1 MRMSYKETIEQWN
14 NFALLEPKLK
24 EELQALEGKEDALKD
39 AFFAPLEFGTAGMRG
54 VLGVGINRMN
64 IYTVRQATEGLARL
78 MEAKGEEEKKR
89 GVAIA
94 YDSRHQSPEFAM
106 EAAKTL
112 GAHGIPAFVFESLRP
127 TPELSFAVRH
137 LNALTGIMITA
148 SHNPASYNGYKV
160 YGEDGGQMPPADA
173 DALTEYVRAIENPLT
188 IAVGDESELKAK
200 GLITILGE
208 DIDTPYLENVKTVTV
223 DAALVHEMSKEMKLV
238 FTPLHGTGQ
247 MLGERALKNAGFEGI
262 YVVPEQAV
270 ADPNFS
276 TVKSPNPEEPG
287 AFEYAI
293 KLGTELDADILVA
306 TDPDADR
313 LGAAVRKAKGEYVV
327 LTGNQIASLMLDYL
341 LHAKKEAGTLP
352 ANGTA
357 LKSIVS
363 SELPTAIA
371 KSYGV
376 DMVDVL
382 TGFKFIAEKIKQY
395 EEDHSKEFLFGFEE
409 SYGYLAKPFVRDKD
423 AIQALVLIAEVAA
436 YYKKKGQT
444 LYDGLVELFETHGFY
459 KEQTISVTMSG
470 ITGAEKI
477 KALMAKF
484 RTETPADFAGI
495 AVDITEDFGNST
507 KTFKD
512 GSTENIDMPSSDVLK
527 YFLIDGSWIAIRPSG
542 TEPKIKFYIGA
553 KADSQDAVD
562 EKVAAFEKSIRT
574 LTAE

>member
-1 MRMSYKETIEQWN
+1 MSYQETIAQWN
-14 NFALLEPKLK
+14 NFALLEPTLK
-24 EELQALEGKEDALKD
+24 EELQALEGNEEALKD

-54 VLGVGINRMN
+54 ILGVGINRMN

-148 SHNPASYNGYKV
+148 SHNPADYNGYKV
-160 YGEDGGQMPPADA
+160 YGDDGGQMTPDDA
-173 DALTEYVRAIENPLT
+173 DALTEYVRAIENPLM
-188 IAVGDESELKAK
+188 IQVGDEAELKAA
-200 GLITILGE
+200 GLIKMLGE
-208 DIDTPYLENVKTVTV
+208 EIDAAYLELVKTVTV
-223 DAALVHEMSKEMKLV
+223 DPALVHEMSKEMKLV

-247 MLGERALKNAGFEGI
+247 MMGERALKNAGFEGI
-262 YVVPEQAV
+262 YLVPEQAV

-276 TVKSPNPEEPG
+276 TVKSPNPEEAG

-341 LHAKKEAGTLP
+341 LRAKKAAGTLP

-371 KSYGV
+371 KSYGA

-444 LYDGLVELFETHGFY
+444 LYDGLVEIFETHGYY

-477 KALMAKF
+477 KALMAQF
-484 RTETPADFAGI
+484 RSEAPSDFAGI
-495 AVDITEDFGNST
+495 AVSITEDFGNST
-507 KTFKD
+507 KTFPD
-512 GSTENIDMPSSDVLK
+512 GSTESIDMPSSNVLK
-527 YFLIDGSWIAIRPSG
+527 YFLEDGSWIAIRPSG

-553 KADSQDAVD
+553 KAESQSAVD
-562 EKVAAFEKSIRT
+562 EKVAAFEASIRT

>member
-1 MRMSYKETIEQWN
+1 MSYQETIEQWN

-24 EELQALEGKEDALKD
+24 EELKSLEGKEEALKD

-54 VLGVGINRMN
+54 ILGVGINRMN

-148 SHNPASYNGYKV
+148 SHNPADYNGYKV
-160 YGEDGGQMPPADA
+160 YGDDGGQMPPADA
-173 DALTEYVRAIENPLT
+173 DALTDYVRAIENPLT
-188 IAVGDESELKAK
+188 IQVGDEAELKAA
-200 GLITILGE
+200 GLIKMLGE
-208 DIDTPYLENVKTVTV
+208 EVDAAYLELVKTVTV
-223 DAALVHEMSKEMKLV
+223 DPALVHEMSKEMKLV

-262 YVVPEQAV
+262 HLVPEQAV

-276 TVKSPNPEEPG
+276 TVKSPNPEEAG

-341 LHAKKEAGTLP
+341 LRAKKAAGTLP

-371 KSYGV
+371 KSYGA

-444 LYDGLVELFETHGFY
+444 LYDGLVEIFETHGYY

-484 RTETPADFAGI
+484 RAEAPADFAGI
-495 AVDITEDFGNST
+495 AVSITEDFGNST
-507 KTFKD
+507 KTFPD
-512 GSTENIDMPSSDVLK
+512 GSTEIIDMPSSNVLK
-527 YFLIDGSWIAIRPSG
+527 YFLEDGSWIAIRPSG

-553 KADSQDAVD
+553 KAESQSAVD
-562 EKVAAFEKSIRT
+562 EKVAAFEASIRS

>member
-1 MRMSYKETIEQWN
+1 MSYQETIAQWN
-14 NFALLEPKLK
+14 NFTLLEPTLK
-24 EELQALEGKEDALKD
+24 EELKSLEGNEEALKD

-54 VLGVGINRMN
+54 ILGVGINRMN

-148 SHNPASYNGYKV
+148 SHNPADYNGYKV
-160 YGEDGGQMPPADA
+160 YGDDGGQMTPDDA
-173 DALTEYVRAIENPLT
+173 GALTDYVRAIENPLT
-188 IAVGDESELKAK
+188 IEVGDEAELKAA
-200 GLITILGE
+200 GLIKMLGE
-208 DIDTPYLENVKTVTV
+208 EVDAAYLELVKTVTV
-223 DAALVHEMSKEMKLV
+223 DPALVHEMSKEMKLV

-247 MLGERALKNAGFEGI
+247 MMGERALKNAGFEGI
-262 YVVPEQAV
+262 YLVPEQAV

-276 TVKSPNPEEPG
+276 TVKSPNPEEAG

-341 LHAKKEAGTLP
+341 LRAKKAAGTLP

-371 KSYGV
+371 KSYGA

-444 LYDGLVELFETHGFY
+444 LYDGLVEIFETHGYY

-484 RTETPADFAGI
+484 RSEAPADFAGI
-495 AVDITEDFGNST
+495 AVSITEDFGNST
-507 KTFKD
+507 KTFPD
-512 GSTENIDMPSSDVLK
+512 GSTESIDMPSSNVLK
-527 YFLIDGSWIAIRPSG
+527 YFLEDGSWIAIRPSG

-553 KADSQDAVD
+553 KAESQSAVD
-562 EKVAAFEKSIRT
+562 EKVAAFEASIRT